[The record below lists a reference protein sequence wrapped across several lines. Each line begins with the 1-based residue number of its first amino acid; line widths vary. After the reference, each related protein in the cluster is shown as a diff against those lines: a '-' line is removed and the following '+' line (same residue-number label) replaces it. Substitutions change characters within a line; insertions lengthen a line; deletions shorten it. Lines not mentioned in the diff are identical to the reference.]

1 MNCSRLRE
9 DWTTLSANRKAAYI
23 QAVKTVT
30 SNRLYVPRYRDLMQI
45 FSDSAD
51 TLAQGRRAGTSLKFP
66 WNRFFLREYEDLL
79 RMIDPSI
86 TIPFWDWT
94 ISNTNPY
101 RHPVFDPN
109 NGFGN
114 SSNAILNCV
123 TSGPFSVDQFTVTP
137 LAGGGCLTREYL
149 QSTFLSRTGLTEVVL
164 VHTAAQFNLFFQRIA
179 FFPYLNVRC
188 SVGGIICGDNGA
200 EDPLYVLSAAF
211 VDKVW
216 DQWQGLSNDRL
227 RARYADN
234 NSSLPLT
241 NFRVREYHDN
251 SNLPFGVSVN
261 YGPLV
266 AIGSSGAGGASDHD
280 GKGYNREYEDKDLLE
295 YKESEGGLLQE
306 GGFALKDEG
315 DKPQDTSVYT
325 CAMSEAVLERSRLT
339 DEEKELYTAMC
350 LKR

>member
-1 MNCSRLRE
+1 M
-9 DWTTLSANRKAAYI
+9 K
-23 QAVKTVT
+23 
-30 SNRLYVPRYRDLMQI
+30 I
-45 FSDSAD
+45 FADSAD
-51 TLAQGRRAGTSLKFP
+51 TLAQGRRAQTSLKFP
-66 WNRFFLREYEDLL
+66 WNRFFLQEYEDLL
-79 RMIDPSI
+79 RMVDSAI

-109 NGFGN
+109 DGFGN
-114 SSNAILNCV
+114 SSNAVVNCV

-149 QSTFLSRTGLTEVVL
+149 QSTFLSRTGLTTVVL
-164 VHTAAQFNLFFQRIA
+164 AHTAAEFNQFFQRIA

-216 DQWQGLSNDRL
+216 DQWQGLSNSRL
-227 RARYADN
+227 RARYAND

-241 NFRVREYHDN
+241 NLRVQEYHDN
-251 SNLPFGVSVN
+251 SNLPFGASVL

-266 AIGSSGAGGASDHD
+266 AIGGRGAGGAADHD
-280 GKGYNREYEDKDLLE
+280 RKVIGDHNGGYEDKGELLQ
-295 YKESEGGLLQE
+295 YKDSEGLEQQE
-306 GGFALKDEG
+306 GRGFVHKDEG
-315 DKPQDTSVYT
+315 GESKDSTYE

-339 DEEKELYTAMC
+339 EEDKELYIAMC
-350 LKR
+350 LKS